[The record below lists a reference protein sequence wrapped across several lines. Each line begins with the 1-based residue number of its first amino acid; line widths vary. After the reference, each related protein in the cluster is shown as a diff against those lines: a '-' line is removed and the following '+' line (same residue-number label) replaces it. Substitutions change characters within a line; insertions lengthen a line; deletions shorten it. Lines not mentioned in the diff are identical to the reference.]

1 MKQEI
6 KLIIENLQDELY
18 QLKKKQAKGAKLRAN
33 IRQKLEGEK
42 CSKTFFKVLERQN
55 MQNQTIFELYNDDNK
70 SKYSSSPKDF
80 LILKKNYEKLY
91 TKQTSTAGTTKFLSK
106 ILNRKKISNK
116 HFNLCEAEI
125 SLDEIMKSINSETND
140 KSPGNDG
147 LTAEFYKHF
156 SNELAAV
163 LLDIYDSWG
172 KLGTIGVTSRTGII
186 SAIYKK
192 VIKQILQTIDPF
204 HF

>member
-70 SKYSSSPKDF
+70 SKYSSNPKD
-80 LILKKNYEKLY
+80 ILKSAKKIMKLY
-91 TKQTSTAGTTKFLSK
+91 TK
-106 ILNRKKISNK
+106 
-116 HFNLCEAEI
+116 
-125 SLDEIMKSINSETND
+125 
-140 KSPGNDG
+140 
-147 LTAEFYKHF
+147 
-156 SNELAAV
+156 
-163 LLDIYDSWG
+163 
-172 KLGTIGVTSRTGII
+172 
-186 SAIYKK
+186 
-192 VIKQILQTIDPF
+192 
-204 HF
+204 